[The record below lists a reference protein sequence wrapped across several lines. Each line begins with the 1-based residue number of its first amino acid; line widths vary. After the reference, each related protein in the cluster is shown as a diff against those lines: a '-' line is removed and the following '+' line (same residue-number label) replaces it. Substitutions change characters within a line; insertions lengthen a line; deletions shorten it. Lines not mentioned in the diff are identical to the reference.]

1 MLQPKKRICKKR
13 FVVEDITALH
23 RFANTMLTPLMQRKN
38 ILFLRGDLGA
48 GKTTFVRAL
57 MQAAGYQAPIQSP
70 TYGIVHSYQL
80 ANTTV
85 HHFDCYRI
93 RSEEELWDL
102 GLEDYLQSG
111 ICIVEWPEHGM
122 QDAVHEDISITMHM
136 PSMEK
141 ANQRIITLERFK

>member
-1 MLQPKKRICKKR
+1 MLQPKKRIYKKR
-13 FVVEDITALH
+13 FVIEDISALH
-23 RFANTMLTPLMQRKN
+23 RFANSMQTMLIQGKN

-57 MQAAGYQAPIQSP
+57 MQAVGYQAPIQSP
-70 TYGIVHSYQL
+70 TYGIVHSYRV
-80 ANTTV
+80 ANTTM

-93 RSEEELWDL
+93 GSEEELWDL

-122 QDAVHEDISITMHM
+122 QDAVHEDVSIAIHM
-136 PSMEK
+136 PSMK
-141 ANQRIITLERFK
+141 KRL

>member
-13 FVVEDITALH
+13 FVVEDINALH

-48 GKTTFVRAL
+48 GKTTFVRAF

-70 TYGIVHSYQL
+70 TYGIVHSYQEDD
-80 ANTTV
+80 TTI

-93 RSEEELWDL
+93 GSEEELWDL

-111 ICIVEWPEHGM
+111 ICIVEWPEHEIIGFR
-122 QDAVHEDISITMHM
+122 SNTME
-136 PSMEK
+136 SMTTRYLVMMTSMRTPE
-141 ANQRIITLERFK
+141 NETD